1 MRNILFVLGTRPEA
15 IKLCPLIRHFREN
28 LKETRTLVCSTGQH
42 RHMLDQVLDFFQV
55 RPDYELGVMEPGQT
69 LFALSARLIGEI
81 EAVCAA
87 ARPDYMVV
95 QGDTTSAFMGAL
107 AGYYCGARVLHVE
120 AGLRTGDLKQPFPEE
135 GNRVLTSHLAWL
147 HFAPT
152 ELARVNLE
160 KEGIRANV
168 HVVGNTVID
177 ALLWALPRAR
187 LGPGLEAMVREA
199 LEQQQKI
206 VLVTGH
212 RRESFGKPFEEIC
225 MAIRDVAQRNDV
237 LFMYPVHLNP
247 NVREPVERIL
257 GGVARVKLFAPVD
270 YPSMVA
276 LMKACHLVLTDSGG
290 VQEEAPSIGKP
301 VLVMRNATERPEG
314 VQAGTSMLVGVDRS
328 RIVRELNNLLDNK
341 DEYSRMSEARN
352 PYGDGHASELIL
364 QALQEV
370 DHELR

>member
-1 MRNILFVLGTRPEA
+1 
-15 IKLCPLIRHFREN
+15 
-28 LKETRTLVCSTGQH
+28 
-42 RHMLDQVLDFFQV
+42 
-55 RPDYELGVMEPGQT
+55 
-69 LFALSARLIGEI
+69 
-81 EAVCAA
+81 
-87 ARPDYMVV
+87 
-95 QGDTTSAFMGAL
+95 
-107 AGYYCGARVLHVE
+107 
-120 AGLRTGDLKQPFPEE
+120 
-135 GNRVLTSHLAWL
+135 
-147 HFAPT
+147 
-152 ELARVNLE
+152 
-160 KEGIRANV
+160 
-168 HVVGNTVID
+168 
-177 ALLWALPRAR
+177 
-187 LGPGLEAMVREA
+187 
-199 LEQQQKI
+199 
-206 VLVTGH
+206 
-212 RRESFGKPFEEIC
+212 

-257 GGVARVKLFAPVD
+257 GGVPRVKLFAPVD